1 MASDPPGFA
10 SPEPSSTGSGSGGGT
25 GGAGFGVAG
34 DGSDGSDAVSPAG
47 LDGTVIEALN
57 GLPGGVLAWAYPTF
71 VLAIPGIVLLLA
83 VGAQAFGALA
93 WLPLVRRRLGDFG
106 FERQPHKGGG
116 ARPSS

>member
-1 MASDPPGFA
+1 MPSTTEPG
-10 SPEPSSTGSGSGGGT
+10 SGGTGSGTGGGGLQIA
-25 GGAGFGVAG
+25 GG
-34 DGSDGSDAVSPAG
+34 GSNGGGAVSPAA

-71 VLAIPGIVLLLA
+71 VLAIPGILLMLA

-106 FERQPHKGGG
+106 FDRRPHPGGG
-116 ARPSS
+116 ARPAP